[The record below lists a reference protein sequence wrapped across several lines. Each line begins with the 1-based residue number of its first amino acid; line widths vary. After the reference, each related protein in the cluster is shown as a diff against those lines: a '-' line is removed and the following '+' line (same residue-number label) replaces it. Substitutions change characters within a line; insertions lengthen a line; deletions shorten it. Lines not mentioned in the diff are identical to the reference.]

1 MWVVPISAQNAVD
14 EYYKQGPL
22 VYEDHVYKSGI
33 RTVRLYPI
41 GSEFRMPIIR
51 LNSMERLQLEFDDLF
66 EDYVDYSYRIV
77 HCDANWTPSALMP
90 AQYLSNF
97 QDFILTQFE
106 YSTNALIPYTNYRL
120 SIPNE
125 QVRLTKSGNYLLII
139 YANGNKEDL
148 VLSRRFM
155 LYEDVV
161 SVGGVV
167 RRSSVVDNYDTHQE
181 IDFTLSHPNYVIQ
194 NPFRD
199 LQVVVMQNQR
209 YDNVIKNLKPR
220 FVQNNQLDYNY
231 DRENNFAGINEFRFF
246 DTKNL
251 LTLTQNIR
259 RVNRDSVYTVF
270 MKTDEPKTITRY
282 TVWDDLNGQ
291 YVIRRLDATNSN
303 TEADYAYVDFILDYP
318 IPSEEGDIYLFG
330 KFTDWKLLPEYK
342 LQYDYDRS
350 AYRTKILLKQGYYN
364 YVYALSKDGSFSAD
378 LSLMEGDHWETENDY
393 QVLIYN
399 REVGIRYDRLVGFG
413 TLSSQDLY

>member
-1 MWVVPISAQNAVD
+1 MLGQNAVD

-41 GSEFRMPIIR
+41 GSEFKMPIIR
-51 LNSMERLQLEFDDLF
+51 LNGGERLQLEFDDLF

-106 YSTNALIPYTNYRL
+106 YSINTLIPYTNYRL
-120 SIPNE
+120 TIPNE
-125 QVRLTKSGNYLLII
+125 QVRLTKSGNYLLVI
-139 YANGNKEDL
+139 YANGDKEDL

-155 LYEDVV
+155 LYEDFI
-161 SVGGVV
+161 SVGGVIE
-167 RRSSVVDNYDTHQE
+167 RSSVVDNYDTHQE
-181 IDFTLSHPNYVIQ
+181 VDFTLSHPNYTIQ

-209 YDNVIKNLKPR
+209 YDNAIKNLKPR
-220 FVQNNQLDYNY
+220 FVQNNQLNYNY

-246 DTKNL
+246 DIKNL
-251 LTLTQNIR
+251 LTLTQNVR
-259 RVNRDSVYTVF
+259 RINRDSVFTVF
-270 MKTDEPKTITRY
+270 MKNDEPKTIERY

-303 TEADYAYVDFILDYP
+303 TEADYAYVDFLLQYP
-318 IPSEEGDIYLFG
+318 IPNEEGDIYLFG

-342 LQYDYDRS
+342 LQYDYVRN
-350 AYRTKILLKQGYYN
+350 AYRTKVLLKQGYYN

-393 QVLIYN
+393 QILIYN